1 MRLQMGRI
9 DHQRVSSAAL
19 IRQFQKHPGEDTFLA
34 PPLPSAIKGLVRPI
48 LRRRIAQRKPLRL
61 MNIMPLI
68 TRLSSTRGLPWDFG
82 KKGSSLA
89 ICVSLSQYRS
99 LMSSLRFRS
108 RESRGAAEI
117 NAS

>member
-48 LRRRIAQRKPLRL
+48 LRRRIAPASA
-61 MNIMPLI
+61 IAVDEYYAAHYPPVVH
-68 TRLSSTRGLPWDFG
+68 TRLAVGLWE
-82 KKGSSLA
+82 KGFQLGH
-89 ICVSLSQYRS
+89 
-99 LMSSLRFRS
+99 LRV
-108 RESRGAAEI
+108 AQPV
-117 NAS
+117 